1 MYPFGDSTPSGY
13 LSQPIEDKIIVSFL
27 LTGVSVSVTITA
39 TTMETEMLAPN
50 KRLVGKYCQECLEDI
65 EDCAKDGETWS
76 EDGGRVSGNASCR
89 DCGLVYYV
97 EVPVF
102 VIDRMHRAEVV
113 VEQIEFLM
121 ETYFKV
127 E

>member
-1 MYPFGDSTPSGY
+1 
-13 LSQPIEDKIIVSFL
+13 
-27 LTGVSVSVTITA
+27 
-39 TTMETEMLAPN
+39 MLVPN

-76 EDGGRVSGNASCR
+76 EEGGHVSGNASCS

-102 VIDRMHRAEVV
+102 VIDRLRLAENAISKC
-113 VEQIEFLM
+113 EDSLDK
-121 ETYFKV
+121 YFRG
-127 E
+127 ELC